1 MSGNEEIIEL
11 SVDETQAL
19 RAKLGLPP
27 LRGVPSSSL
36 ADSVSASDAAM
47 GQDGEELS
55 LSVVETN
62 ILRQKI
68 GLPPLKI
75 SKDEANSKGKSA
87 ATAIHAPPTNTAAET
102 EARHRIED
110 AAAKR
115 DALDRLK
122 KLAEENESAAGKEAE
137 SALDFAA
144 KMRQSSATAQNED
157 GHGDNQAGK
166 ETKKKKK
173 KGSKR
178 GLSKDPRLAVPVDE
192 FEEGEVSGLYTASDL
207 KGMKV
212 AHASSD
218 FEAGTTTV
226 LTLADKSILEVD
238 PDSRKVKGL
247 GSSGVDGDDVE
258 LVNVDMETDTK
269 ALENLRKR
277 RQIEMGAGRAGGYAG
292 YDDDEFD
299 ELGGIGVNTIS
310 ETLAQGPGV
319 IPGTGGR
326 KSKGF
331 AIGGDGTTRPDDD
344 KKSKTDLFGVGA
356 VTLESRYG
364 NKVASDFMTY
374 DEDEFESREEK
385 LERERTKQM
394 KMLEKMRKKDKKAHK
409 KQKKRSKRSYSDDE
423 EEDDT
428 DNAGG
433 SLLASLEAT
442 AVQDNEPE
450 KRKRRRHGDSLDIE
464 TEKDSGSGHEMD
476 ADDVQLMKEK
486 RSKFDQIMEKGK
498 LRTDNAFNKTSALP
512 ATSRKAGE
520 DASPADDE
528 DDAFLNAAL
537 AKARRLKRLKELNG
551 LKSSAEYGNVP
562 TRGEKAVLQT
572 FEMLKQT
579 QTAKDKD
586 SDSDNGGKNRLVF
599 EFDEMQEFTRALRA
613 REDQVKRAPE
623 RARGTKA
630 TPSASTQPASKKERN
645 QKADDADGVVE
656 DVDMEELANEMTD
669 DPNDTVDGDGA
680 FGSTAGS
687 APIGRGMS
695 NFLSLLKQTGEIKN
709 AGREEMR
716 GRAKDKRTYEDYE
729 KLNLNE
735 VVKIDTRNAH
745 EKDIE
750 FANREIKLEYR
761 DDFGRLLTRKEA
773 YRNMCYDFH
782 GHGSSKKNQERRL
795 KQIARE
801 REEGKLASRQVMA
814 EGGVG
819 TLGALKATQKATG
832 KAFIIHKT

>member
-1 MSGNEEIIEL
+1 MSGNEEVIEL
-11 SVDETQAL
+11 SIDETQAL

-27 LRGVPSSSL
+27 LRGVPNSSS
-36 ADSVSASDAAM
+36 AEAVSASDAAG

-62 ILRQKI
+62 FLRQKI

-75 SKDEANSKGKSA
+75 SNKETKSKGTSA
-87 ATAIHAPPTNTAAET
+87 STAIHAPPTNTAAET
-102 EARHRIED
+102 EARNRIED

-115 DALDRLK
+115 EALDRLK
-122 KLAEENESAAGKEAE
+122 KLAEENELVAGKEGE
-137 SALDFAA
+137 SAIDFAA
-144 KMRQSSATAQNED
+144 KMRQSSATAQMED
-157 GHGDNQAGK
+157 GQDDNKTGNEA
-166 ETKKKKK
+166 KKKKK

-178 GLSKDPRLAVPVDE
+178 ALSKDPRLALPVDE
-192 FEEGEVSGLYTASDL
+192 AEEGEVSGLYTASDL

-212 AHASSD
+212 SHAASD

-226 LTLADKSILEVD
+226 LTLADKSILDVD

-247 GSSGVDGDDVE
+247 GSSEIHGDDVE
-258 LVNVDMETDTK
+258 LVNVDMESDTK
-269 ALENLRKR
+269 ALENLRKK

-299 ELGGIGVNTIS
+299 ELGGIGVNAIS
-310 ETLAQGPGV
+310 GTLAKGPGA
-319 IPGTGGR
+319 GSGSGGR
-326 KSKGF
+326 RFKGF
-331 AIGGDGTTRPDDD
+331 AIGGDGTAKPDDD
-344 KKSKTDLFGVGA
+344 KISNTDLFGGSA
-356 VTLESRYG
+356 MTLESRYG
-364 NKVASDFMTY
+364 NKVASDFMIY
-374 DEDEFESREEK
+374 DKEESESREEK
-385 LERERTKQM
+385 MEKERMKQM
-394 KMLEKMRKKDKKAHK
+394 KMLEKMRKKDRKTHK
-409 KQKKRSKRSYSDDE
+409 RQKKSSKRSYSADE
-423 EEDDT
+423 EEDGK
-428 DNAGG
+428 DNGGG

-442 AVQDNEPE
+442 AVQDKELQ
-450 KRKRRRHGDSLDIE
+450 KRKRRRNGGGMDND
-464 TEKDSGSGHEMD
+464 TEKDSGHGHEED
-476 ADDVQLMKEK
+476 ADDAQLMKEK
-486 RSKFDQIMEKGK
+486 RNKFEQIMEKGK
-498 LRTDNAFNKTSALP
+498 LRTDNAFNKTRAPP
-512 ATSRKAGE
+512 ATNRKAGE

-551 LKSSAEYGNVP
+551 SKSSSEQGNASA
-562 TRGEKAVLQT
+562 RGEIAVLQT
-572 FEMLKQT
+572 VEMLKQT
-579 QTAKDKD
+579 QATKVVETD
-586 SDSDNGGKNRLVF
+586 SVNGGKTGLTF

-613 REDQVKRAPE
+613 REDQVKRAPD
-623 RARGTKA
+623 RSRGTKA
-630 TPSASTQPASKKERN
+630 TTPAAFQTTAKKERN
-645 QKADDADGVVE
+645 QKANAEDDADGAVE

-669 DPNDTVDGDGA
+669 PVDEKEA

-729 KLNLNE
+729 TLNLNE